1 MPAHFDW
8 LHLDV
13 YEDAGKWEY
22 LMKDAVLRM
31 TTYMGT
37 LLHATCLG
45 RYIIDGEKE
54 IVACQLVPIIS
65 CIYSA
70 YIRLGMTR

>member
-13 YEDAGKWEY
+13 YEDAGKREY

-37 LLHATCLG
+37 YYLP
-45 RYIIDGEKE
+45 R
-54 IVACQLVPIIS
+54 
-65 CIYSA
+65 
-70 YIRLGMTR
+70 